1 MCILY
6 GMRSE
11 KKAQRK
17 WLYLGD
23 EDVERLNKLVNA
35 FPALNEAML
44 LGTLASAALK
54 ACEVLDYRALPSS
67 LVVPESER
75 NKSKSRR

>member
-1 MCILY
+1 
-6 GMRSE
+6 MRSE

-23 EDVERLNKLVNA
+23 EDVERLDKLVGA
-35 FPALNEAML
+35 FPALNEAMV

-54 ACEVLDYRALPSS
+54 ACEVLDYRALPST
-67 LVVPESER
+67 LVVPETEMR
-75 NKSKSRR
+75 LRRSKL